1 MARRKPYDADAMAY
15 PFVRSFHDAGPAD
28 GPRLA
33 ILWHMAEGGGTVG
46 YLSRENPNGVS
57 VHYVIEYSGRIV
69 QMLRESHMH
78 TSINPRA
85 IRRSDDPTGPYGAT
99 VARDVMR
106 SWWLNPN
113 HASIGVEVEGFARH
127 GPNLAQS
134 RAMSGL
140 AIDIRTRHAHAGN
153 LAHRDFASY
162 KACPG
167 TRIDWASLGGHGDVS
182 EDNGMDGLALL
193 YEAPYV
199 NGTGR
204 IEAGREV
211 IRVDNRVR
219 IVLTQAAT
227 GRAMSGTY
235 RSLDLDL
242 PGYLVMISG
251 ALCWV
256 RASHA
261 TFTPATVGDVATFN
275 AGVNAAVAAA
285 ETAARE

>member
-1 MARRKPYDADAMAY
+1 MSY
-15 PFVRSFHDAGPAD
+15 PFVRSFHAAGPAD

-69 QMLRESHMH
+69 QMLREDHMH

-99 VARDVMR
+99 VARDVLR

-113 HASIGVEVEGFARH
+113 HATIGVEIEGFARN
-127 GPNLAQS
+127 GPNLAQHA
-134 RAMSGL
+134 AMVGL
-140 AIDIRTRHAHAGN
+140 ANDVRSRHPNAGN

-167 TRIDWASLGGHGDVS
+167 RRIDWLSLGGHGHVT
-182 EDNGMDGLALL
+182 EDTDMPPGLTLL

-199 NGTGR
+199 TGTGT
-204 IEAGREV
+204 ILEGREV
-211 IRVDNRVR
+211 IRLDNRQR
-219 IVLTQAAT
+219 IVLPQTANK
-227 GRAMSGTY
+227 RAMSGTF
-235 RSLDLDL
+235 RSLDLNL

-251 ALCWV
+251 TVCWV
-256 RASHA
+256 RSNHV
-261 TFTPATVGDVATFN
+261 TFTPNVGDDVATFN
-275 AGVNAAVAAA
+275 AGVNAAVLAA